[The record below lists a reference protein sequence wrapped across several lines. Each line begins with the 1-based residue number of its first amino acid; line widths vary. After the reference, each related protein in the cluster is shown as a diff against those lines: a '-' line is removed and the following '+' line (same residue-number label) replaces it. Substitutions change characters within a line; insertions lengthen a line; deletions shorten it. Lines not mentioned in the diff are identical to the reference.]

1 MSDVAIS
8 SAKQAVTKGNLTED
22 WLALVIGVLVFALS
36 LFSLGGIDLLG
47 WAVTTSVYTDLGK
60 ALAPVAKGYA
70 ALGGLGSL
78 AATYVSLLVV
88 LTAGVAAL
96 GGDAAQQDR
105 RRQIEPA
112 GGGHRNGGAEDH
124 DRDL

>member
-47 WAVTTSVYTDLGK
+47 WAVTTSVWKGSAVWRSGPSRPATGWRPHWWGRGSRS
-60 ALAPVAKGYA
+60 ACWRAPPG
-70 ALGGLGSL
+70 
-78 AATYVSLLVV
+78 
-88 LTAGVAAL
+88 
-96 GGDAAQQDR
+96 
-105 RRQIEPA
+105 
-112 GGGHRNGGAEDH
+112 
-124 DRDL
+124 